1 MSHQSGLSRG
11 KGRHQKTV
19 GLLKKVVSHQTVLSL
34 WVSRG
39 RGRYRNTR
47 GLLKKGCVS
56 PNCSFTLGF
65 TWKRTISED
74 ERSLCVSPNCSFT
87 LGFTWKR
94 TISEDERSLC
104 VSPNCSF
111 TLGFTWKRKIS
122 EDERSL
128 CVSPNCSFTLG
139 FTWKRTI
146 SEDERSLCVS
156 RNCSFTLGFTWKRTI
171 SEDERS
177 LKEGLCLP
185 KVVFH
190 SGFHYLIYVHI
201 HIRDY
206 LQRPWEL
213 TMLIGGPDLQFCRP
227 SHKYVFVEFSFIA
240 TSNHAR

>member
-74 ERSLCVSPNCSFT
+74 ERF
-87 LGFTWKR
+87 
-94 TISEDERSLC
+94 
-104 VSPNCSF
+104 
-111 TLGFTWKRKIS
+111 
-122 EDERSL
+122 L

-213 TMLIGGPDLQFCRP
+213 TMLIGEPDLQFCRP

-240 TSNHAR
+240 SSNHAR

>member
-47 GLLKKGCVS
+47 GLLKKG
-56 PNCSFTLGF
+56 
-65 TWKRTISED
+65 
-74 ERSLCVSPNCSFT
+74 
-87 LGFTWKR
+87 
-94 TISEDERSLC
+94 
-104 VSPNCSF
+104 
-111 TLGFTWKRKIS
+111 
-122 EDERSL
+122 